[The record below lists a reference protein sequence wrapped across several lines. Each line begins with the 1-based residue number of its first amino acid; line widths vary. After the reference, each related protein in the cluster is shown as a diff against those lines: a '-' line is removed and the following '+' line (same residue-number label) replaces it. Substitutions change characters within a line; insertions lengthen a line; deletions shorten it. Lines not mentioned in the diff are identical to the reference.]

1 MNLSAAAIRRP
12 IATLLLSIALVLA
25 GLVGYGQLAISDLPN
40 IDFPTLQVSA
50 SLPGADSETMASAVA
65 LPLEQQFS
73 SLPGLTTVTST
84 STQSSSQITLQFDL
98 SRDVDAA
105 AQDVQTAISQA
116 QRQLPAGMPNPPS
129 VRKVNPA
136 EQPILFLVLT
146 SSVLPLSEVNRA
158 AEVQIAQRLSML
170 NGVAQVNIFGA
181 QKYAVR
187 VKMRPQ
193 QLAARQLG
201 VNDVVAAVQSA
212 NSTIPAGTLYT
223 PERTYAIRDNGR
235 LLDAAAFADLVVAY
249 RNGSPIRLA
258 DVAEVSDSVANERLA
273 SRFNGVRSIVLAVQ
287 RQPGSNAVAIN
298 QRILEM
304 LPELRERIPA
314 AIDVR
319 VLFDR
324 SESIRAAIDDVQ
336 QSLLQSVLL
345 VVGVVVLFLG
355 FTTTALIPALAIAV
369 SLIGTFA
376 VMAVLGFSLDNLS
389 LMALTLSVGFVV
401 DDAVVMVETIA
412 RLQEEGLDRRT
423 AALRGAEEI
432 GPTIVS
438 MTIALMAVFLPILLM
453 GGLLGRL
460 FREFAITLSVAI
472 AFSGLVGLTLTPML
486 SARFQQAPGGSG
498 APAERQASF
507 RRPEAGG
514 GGLRG
519 LGRLLR
525 RGQRG
530 IERLIAAFNLQ
541 FERLSR
547 TYARSLD
554 QALRHPRPTQTLSL
568 LLVGLSLVFFLLIP
582 KGFIP
587 DVDTGQITVSTQAAE
602 GVSFT
607 TMAKLHEGL
616 SRKVLAHPAV
626 EGVNSTIGQGGPN
639 ASASSGRLFV
649 KLKPRAER
657 RQSAQ
662 EVVKDLRRSVNS
674 VPGLRG
680 FARLPAA
687 VNIGGTSSRARYQFS
702 LQTPEL
708 ADLVRL
714 SSSLQRSLREIPGIT
729 ELNNDLLAANPQ
741 LDLRIDRER
750 AAALGVSVADVQAA
764 LAASFGEGQISQI
777 LRGDGQYQVL
787 GGVVAAD
794 QGSSSDLDKLAIRS
808 RSGALVPLSSLT
820 QVAESAGLVAVNH
833 TDQLPSVNF
842 SFNLG
847 PGQSLD
853 RVSQEI
859 RRRAE
864 PLLPPGSSLDF
875 QGDARV
881 FAQSL
886 GGMGWL
892 LLVSVLVI
900 YAVLGILYED
910 PIHPLT
916 VLTSLP
922 PAAVGGLAMLILFN
936 AELNIYGF
944 IGLILLIG
952 LVKKN
957 GIMMVDVANQLRQ
970 GGADATSAIRQA
982 CTLRFRPI
990 MMTTAGA
997 ILGTVPLALGFGAG
1011 GDVRQSLGLVV
1022 LGGLLVSQLVT
1033 LYATPVFFVAAERV
1047 AERLGLRRDL
1057 EPAAAL
1063 RPELTT
1069 EPASQLSTH
1078 PIPDRVRKH

>member
-12 IATLLLSIALVLA
+12 IATLLLSLALVLA

-73 SLPGLTTVTST
+73 SLPGLTTVTSS

-136 EQPILFLVLT
+136 EQPILYLVLT

-170 NGVAQVNIFGA
+170 SGVAQVNIFGA

-298 QRILEM
+298 QRILEL

-314 AIDVR
+314 AISIR
-319 VLFDR
+319 VLYDR

-336 QSLLQSVLL
+336 HSLLQSVLL

-355 FTTTALIPALAIAV
+355 FTTTALIPGLAIAV

-438 MTIALMAVFLPILLM
+438 MTISLMAVFLPILLM

-498 APAERQASF
+498 APAERQ
-507 RRPEAGG
+507 GV
-514 GGLRG
+514 
-519 LGRLLR
+519 
-525 RGQRG
+525 
-530 IERLIAAFNLQ
+530 ERLIAAFNHQ

-547 TYARSLD
+547 SYARSLD
-554 QALRHPRPTQTLSL
+554 EALRHPRPTQTLSL

-607 TMAKLHEGL
+607 TMAKLHERL

-662 EVVKDLRRSVNS
+662 EVVKDLRRSVNA

-714 SSSLQRSLREIPGIT
+714 SSTLQRSLREIPGIT

-764 LAASFGEGQISQI
+764 LAASYGEGQISQI
-777 LRGDGQYQVL
+777 LRGDGQYPVL

-886 GGMGWL
+886 GGLGWL

-1033 LYATPVFFVAAERV
+1033 LYATPVFFVAAERL

-1057 EPAAAL
+1057 EHAAAL
-1063 RPELTT
+1063 APELTT
-1069 EPASQLSTH
+1069 EPASQLSTNSN
-1078 PIPDRVRKH
+1078 PDRVRKP

>member
-12 IATLLLSIALVLA
+12 IATLLLSLALVLA

-73 SLPGLTTVTST
+73 SLPGLSTVTSS

-136 EQPILFLVLT
+136 EQPILYLVLT

-158 AEVQIAQRLSML
+158 AEIQIAQRLSML

-193 QLAARQLG
+193 QLASRQLG

-314 AIDVR
+314 AINVR
-319 VLFDR
+319 VLYDR

-355 FTTTALIPALAIAV
+355 FTTTALIPGLAIAV

-498 APAERQASF
+498 APAERKAV
-507 RRPEAGG
+507 
-514 GGLRG
+514 
-519 LGRLLR
+519 
-525 RGQRG
+525 
-530 IERLIAAFNLQ
+530 ERLIAAFNHQ

-547 TYARSLD
+547 SYARSLD
-554 QALRHPRPTQTLSL
+554 EALRHPRPTQTLSL

-607 TMAKLHEGL
+607 TMAKLHERL

-714 SSSLQRSLREIPGIT
+714 SSSLQRSLREIQGLT

-764 LAASFGEGQISQI
+764 LAASYGEGQISQI

-892 LLVSVLVI
+892 LLLSVLVI

-1033 LYATPVFFVAAERV
+1033 LYATPVFFVAAERF
-1047 AERLGLRRDL
+1047 AERLGLRRGL
-1057 EPAAAL
+1057 EQASGHAAGL
-1063 RPELTT
+1063 QPQPRRGP
-1069 EPASQLSTH
+1069 
-1078 PIPDRVRKH
+1078 

>member
-12 IATLLLSIALVLA
+12 IATLLLSLALVLA

-73 SLPGLTTVTST
+73 SLPGLTTVTSS

-136 EQPILFLVLT
+136 EQPILYLVLT

-170 NGVAQVNIFGA
+170 SGVAQVNIFGA

-314 AIDVR
+314 AISIR
-319 VLFDR
+319 VLYDR

-355 FTTTALIPALAIAV
+355 FTTTALIPGLAIAV

-486 SARFQQAPGGSG
+486 SARIQQAPGGSG
-498 APAERQASF
+498 ALAEWKAS
-507 RRPEAGG
+507 RPPEAGLG
-514 GGLRG
+514 GFQG
-519 LGRLLR
+519 LGGLLR
-525 RGQRG
+525 RGQLR
-530 IERLIAAFNLQ
+530 IERLIAAFNHQ

-547 TYARSLD
+547 SYARSLD
-554 QALRHPRPTQTLSL
+554 EALRHPRPTQTLSL

-657 RQSAQ
+657 RESAQ

-714 SSSLQRSLREIPGIT
+714 SSSLQSSLREIPGIT

-764 LAASFGEGQISQI
+764 LAASYGEGQISQI
-777 LRGDGQYQVL
+777 LRGDGQYPVL

-842 SFNLG
+842 SFNLA

-1033 LYATPVFFVAAERV
+1033 LYATPVFFVAAERL

-1063 RPELTT
+1063 APERGRG
-1069 EPASQLSTH
+1069 A
-1078 PIPDRVRKH
+1078 

>member
-1 MNLSAAAIRRP
+1 
-12 IATLLLSIALVLA
+12 
-25 GLVGYGQLAISDLPN
+25 
-40 IDFPTLQVSA
+40 
-50 SLPGADSETMASAVA
+50 
-65 LPLEQQFS
+65 
-73 SLPGLTTVTST
+73 
-84 STQSSSQITLQFDL
+84 
-98 SRDVDAA
+98 
-105 AQDVQTAISQA
+105 
-116 QRQLPAGMPNPPS
+116 

-136 EQPILFLVLT
+136 EQPILYLVLT

-158 AEVQIAQRLSML
+158 AEIQIAQRLSML
-170 NGVAQVNIFGA
+170 SGVAQVNIFGA

-187 VKMRPQ
+187 VKVRPQ

-212 NSTIPAGTLYT
+212 NSTIPAGTLYS

-249 RNGSPIRLA
+249 RSGSPIRLA

-314 AIDVR
+314 AIKVR
-319 VLFDR
+319 VLYDR

-355 FTTTALIPALAIAV
+355 FTTTALIPGLAIAV

-412 RLQEEGLDRRT
+412 RLMEEGLDRRT

-486 SARFQQAPGGSG
+486 SAHFQQAPGGSG
-498 APAERQASF
+498 APADRQAAS
-507 RRPEAGG
+507 RPPKAGG
-514 GGLRG
+514 GGFQGQG
-519 LGRLLR
+519 LGGLVR

-530 IERLIAAFNLQ
+530 VERLIAAFNQQ

-547 TYARSLD
+547 SYARSLD

-607 TMAKLHEGL
+607 AMAKLHERL
-616 SRKVLAHPAV
+616 SRKVQAHPAV

-639 ASASSGRLFV
+639 PSASSGRLFV

-714 SSSLQRSLREIPGIT
+714 SSSLQRSLREIPGLT

-750 AAALGVSVADVQAA
+750 AAALGVSVADVQGA
-764 LAASFGEGQISQI
+764 LAASYGEGQISQI
-777 LRGDGQYQVL
+777 LRGDGQYPVL

-842 SFNLG
+842 SFNLA

-853 RVSQEI
+853 RVSREI
-859 RRRAE
+859 RMRAE

-970 GGADATSAIRQA
+970 DGADATSAIRQA

-1063 RPELTT
+1063 APERRPG
-1069 EPASQLSTH
+1069 A
-1078 PIPDRVRKH
+1078 

>member
-12 IATLLLSIALVLA
+12 IATLLLSLALVLA

-73 SLPGLTTVTST
+73 SLPGLTTVTSS

-136 EQPILFLVLT
+136 EQPILYLVLT

-170 NGVAQVNIFGA
+170 SGVAQVNIFGA

-304 LPELRERIPA
+304 VPELRERIPA
-314 AIDVR
+314 AISIR
-319 VLFDR
+319 VLYDR

-355 FTTTALIPALAIAV
+355 FTTTALIPGLAIAV

-486 SARFQQAPGGSG
+486 SARFQQAPGGSA
-498 APAERQASF
+498 APAERH
-507 RRPEAGG
+507 GV
-514 GGLRG
+514 
-519 LGRLLR
+519 
-525 RGQRG
+525 
-530 IERLIAAFNLQ
+530 ERLITAFNQQ

-547 TYARSLD
+547 SYARSLD
-554 QALRHPRPTQTLSL
+554 EALRHPRPTQTLSL
-568 LLVGLSLVFFLLIP
+568 LLVALSLVFFLLIP

-708 ADLVRL
+708 VDLVRL
-714 SSSLQRSLREIPGIT
+714 SSSLQRSLREIPGLT

-764 LAASFGEGQISQI
+764 LAASYGEGQISQI
-777 LRGDGQYQVL
+777 LRGDGQYPVL

-853 RVSQEI
+853 RVSGEI

-1057 EPAAAL
+1057 ETAAAL
-1063 RPELTT
+1063 APERG
-1069 EPASQLSTH
+1069 PGA
-1078 PIPDRVRKH
+1078 

>member
-12 IATLLLSIALVLA
+12 IATMLLSIALVLA

-73 SLPGLTTVTST
+73 SLPGLTTVTSS

-314 AIDVR
+314 AINVR

-336 QSLLQSVLL
+336 QSLLQSVFL

-355 FTTTALIPALAIAV
+355 FTTTALIPGLAIAV

-486 SARFQQAPGGSG
+486 SARIQQAPGGSG
-498 APAERQASF
+498 ALAEWKAS
-507 RRPEAGG
+507 RPLEAGLG
-514 GGLRG
+514 GFQG
-519 LGRLLR
+519 LGGLLR
-525 RGQRG
+525 RGQLR
-530 IERLIAAFNLQ
+530 IERLIAAFNHQ

-547 TYARSLD
+547 SYARSLD
-554 QALRHPRPTQTLSL
+554 EALRHPRPTQTLSL
-568 LLVGLSLVFFLLIP
+568 LMVGLSLVFFLLIP

-639 ASASSGRLFV
+639 PSASSGRLFV

-777 LRGDGQYQVL
+777 LRGDGQYPVL

-936 AELNIYGF
+936 AELNIYSF

-1057 EPAAAL
+1057 ETAAAL
-1063 RPELTT
+1063 APELST
-1069 EPASQLSTH
+1069 EPASPLSTH
-1078 PIPDRVRKH
+1078 PNPDRVRKH

>member
-12 IATLLLSIALVLA
+12 IATLLLSLALVLA

-50 SLPGADSETMASAVA
+50 TLPGADSETMASAVA

-73 SLPGLTTVTST
+73 SLPGLTTVTS
-84 STQSSSQITLQFDL
+84 SSSQSSSQITLQFDL
-98 SRDVDAA
+98 SRDIDAA

-116 QRQLPAGMPNPPS
+116 QRQLPAGMPTPPS

-136 EQPILFLVLT
+136 EQPILYLVLT

-158 AEVQIAQRLSML
+158 AEIQIAQRLSML
-170 NGVAQVNIFGA
+170 SGVAQVNIFGA

-235 LLDAAAFADLVVAY
+235 LLDAAAFGDLVVAY
-249 RNGSPIRLA
+249 RSGSPIRLA

-298 QRILEM
+298 QRILDL

-314 AIDVR
+314 AISIR
-319 VLFDR
+319 VLYDR

-336 QSLLQSVLL
+336 HSLLQSVLL

-355 FTTTALIPALAIAV
+355 FSTTALIPGLAIAV

-376 VMAVLGFSLDNLS
+376 VMALLGYSLDNLS

-401 DDAVVMVETIA
+401 DDAVVMVEAIA

-423 AALRGAEEI
+423 AALRGAQEI

-438 MTIALMAVFLPILLM
+438 MTISLMAVFLPILLM

-486 SARFQQAPGGSG
+486 SARFQE
-498 APAERQASF
+498 APAL
-507 RRPEAGG
+507 GG
-514 GGLRG
+514 ALRESQVAHLWPKEGGRG
-519 LGRLLR
+519 LGGLLR
-525 RGQRG
+525 RTHRG
-530 IERLIAAFNLQ
+530 LERLIATFNHQ

-547 TYARSLD
+547 SYGRSLEE
-554 QALRHPRPTQTLSL
+554 ALRNPRPTQTLSL

-602 GVSFT
+602 GTSFT
-607 TMAKLHEGL
+607 TMAKLHERL
-616 SRKVLAHPAV
+616 SRKVLDHPAV

-639 ASASSGRLFV
+639 ASASGGRLFL
-649 KLKPRAER
+649 KLKPRAQR

-662 EVVKDLRRSVNS
+662 EVVKDLRRTVNT

-687 VNIGGTSSRARYQFS
+687 VNIGGTSSRAKYQFS

-708 ADLVRL
+708 TDLVRL
-714 SSSLQRSLREIPGIT
+714 AATLQRSLREIPGIL

-741 LDLRIDRER
+741 LDLRIDRDR

-764 LAASFGEGQISQI
+764 LAASYGEGQISQI
-777 LRGDGQYQVL
+777 LRGDGQYPVL
-787 GGVVAAD
+787 GGVAAAD

-842 SFNLG
+842 SFNLA

-853 RVSQEI
+853 RVSREI

-864 PLLPPGSSLDF
+864 PLLPLGSSLDF

-886 GGMGWL
+886 GGLGWL

-922 PAAVGGLAMLILFN
+922 PAAVGGLAMLILVN

-957 GIMMVDVANQLRQ
+957 GIMMVDVANQLRRS
-970 GGADATSAIRQA
+970 GADASTAILQA
-982 CTLRFRPI
+982 CALRFRPI
-990 MMTTAGA
+990 MMTTAAA
-997 ILGTVPLALGFGAG
+997 ILGTLPLALGFGAG

-1047 AERLGLRRDL
+1047 AERLGLRGDL
-1057 EPAAAL
+1057 EPKGAL
-1063 RPELTT
+1063 APERS
-1069 EPASQLSTH
+1069 PGA
-1078 PIPDRVRKH
+1078 